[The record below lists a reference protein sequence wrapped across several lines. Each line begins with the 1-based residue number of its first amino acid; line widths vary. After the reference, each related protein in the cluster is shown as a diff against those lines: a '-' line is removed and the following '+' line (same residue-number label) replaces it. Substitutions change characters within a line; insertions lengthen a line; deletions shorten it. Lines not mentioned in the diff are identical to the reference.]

1 MDKIYEIRKFVA
13 PEFVFGVGSRKFAG
27 SYLNNLNINKV
38 LLVTDKG
45 LLKTPWVSELCD
57 NLKEHEIKF
66 EIFSDVTPNPRDFEV
81 AAGAEFFSKCQCEGI
96 IALGGGSPMDCA
108 KGIGIIASNGGTIH
122 DYEGVDEIPTP
133 IPPLVC
139 IPTTSGTSADV
150 SQFAIISN
158 WDKRIKMAIV
168 SRSVIPDVALI
179 DPEITVTMPQDLTV
193 NTGLDALTHAME
205 ALVSNAAGPVTDLYA
220 VKAINLV
227 FEYLHKT
234 VLNPQNLFL
243 RDQMSLASLYAGL
256 AFSNA
261 SLGAVHAM
269 AHVLGGKL
277 DLPHGECNAILL
289 PYVIEYNFE
298 SAASQY
304 REAAKATG
312 IDCENQVNIK
322 EALLN
327 SIFDLERKCGLDRR
341 LSTLGVTSE
350 MLKEFAHFALLDPC
364 MVTNPVTPELSDIAG
379 LYGKAL

>member
-1 MDKIYEIRKFVA
+1 MDKVYEIRKFVA

-45 LLKTPWVSELCD
+45 LLKTPWVSKLCD
-57 NLKEHEIKF
+57 NLKEHEINF

-81 AAGAEFFSKCQCEGI
+81 SEGAEFFSKTHCEGI
-96 IALGGGSPMDCA
+96 VAIGGGSPMDCA

-122 DYEGVDEIPTP
+122 DYEGVDEIPKP

-150 SQFAIISN
+150 SQFAIITN

-179 DPEITVTMPQDLTV
+179 DPEITMTMPLDLTV

-220 VKAINLV
+220 VKAITLV

-234 VLNPQNLFL
+234 VLNPEDLFL

-269 AHVLGGKL
+269 AHVLGGQL

-289 PYVIEYNFE
+289 PYVIDYNFE
-298 SAASQY
+298 SAPSQY
-304 REAAKATG
+304 REAAKAIG
-312 IDCENQVNIK
+312 IDCKNNEDIK
-322 EALLN
+322 DALLN
-327 SIFDLERKCGLDRR
+327 AVFDLERKCGLDRR
-341 LSTLGVTSE
+341 LSTLGVNTE

-379 LYGKAL
+379 IYGKAL